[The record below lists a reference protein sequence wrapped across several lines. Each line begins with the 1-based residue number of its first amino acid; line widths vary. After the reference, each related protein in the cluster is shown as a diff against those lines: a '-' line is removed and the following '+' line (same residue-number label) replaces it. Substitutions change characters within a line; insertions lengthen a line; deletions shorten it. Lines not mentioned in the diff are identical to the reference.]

1 MSDVFHWTPS
11 QHKWVLD
18 SIDILWAL
26 SRGAKPTGNKKT
38 IHDYI
43 GRKAKIMGLLPFGLF
58 PGVRLEE
65 KWSHPGTSVY
75 TKEVFNSKDF
85 DFRKIVIEVISSGS
99 ADASLMALKKINTF
113 QGLVSKAE
121 DNSRHERMQLWQTYL
136 TKSDDCLSDAFM
148 SIWRMVE
155 ANATSPVEYVIR
167 CFPTIFCID
176 FDRGLRKKNSSLTYV
191 KYSRITS
198 CCKLMSR
205 YIRRVWFVVSTVPF
219 PAH

>member
-1 MSDVFHWTPS
+1 MGGDDSEKISCLTAPKFQFGSKPCSMDCVIAQEQIISAMSTVFHWTPG

-18 SIDILWAL
+18 SIDILWTL
-26 SRGAKPTGNKKT
+26 SRGAKPTGNKKN

-75 TKEVFNSKDF
+75 TKEVLNSKDF

-113 QGLVSKAE
+113 QGLVSNAE
-121 DNSRHERMQLWQTYL
+121 DSSRHERMQLWQTYL

-148 SIWRMVE
+148 SI
-155 ANATSPVEYVIR
+155 
-167 CFPTIFCID
+167 
-176 FDRGLRKKNSSLTYV
+176 
-191 KYSRITS
+191 
-198 CCKLMSR
+198 
-205 YIRRVWFVVSTVPF
+205 
-219 PAH
+219 

>member
-1 MSDVFHWTPS
+1 MSTVFHWTPG

-75 TKEVFNSKDF
+75 TKELFTSEDF
-85 DFRKIVIEVISSGS
+85 DFRKIVIEVISRGS
-99 ADASLMALKKINTF
+99 ADASLMALKK
-113 QGLVSKAE
+113 
-121 DNSRHERMQLWQTYL
+121 
-136 TKSDDCLSDAFM
+136 
-148 SIWRMVE
+148 
-155 ANATSPVEYVIR
+155 
-167 CFPTIFCID
+167 
-176 FDRGLRKKNSSLTYV
+176 
-191 KYSRITS
+191 
-198 CCKLMSR
+198 
-205 YIRRVWFVVSTVPF
+205 
-219 PAH
+219 